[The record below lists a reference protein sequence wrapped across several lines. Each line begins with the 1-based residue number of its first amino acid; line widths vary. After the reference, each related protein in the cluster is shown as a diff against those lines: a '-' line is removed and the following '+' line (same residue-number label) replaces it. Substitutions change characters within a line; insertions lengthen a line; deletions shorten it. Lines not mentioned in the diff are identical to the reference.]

1 MRNEK
6 KRDIHQCTCD
16 ACRQHPRSSVVTQE
30 HRALNRVL
38 AGLDEKNRRRFDG
51 ILALQWGRGS
61 VIRLHEISGLS
72 RTTIRRGRDE
82 IQHVGPRSEQG
93 RLRKAGGG
101 RKAVE
106 KTAAAS
112 ECAGRTVARRN
123 GWRSGQGAQVDAQDL
138 AQAQSGIAAAWL
150 QG

>member
-51 ILALQWGRGS
+51 VLALQWGRGR

-106 KTAAAS
+106 KNS
-112 ECAGRTVARRN
+112 
-123 GWRSGQGAQVDAQDL
+123 RSF
-138 AQAQSGIAAAWL
+138 
-150 QG
+150 